1 MKYKVILS
9 NTFVKDL
16 ERVIKQGKNIAELDK
31 VVQLLQTGEKLPDRY
46 KDHQLKGNMK
56 QFRELNIQPDW
67 LLIYIRNKKEL
78 ILTLSRTGSHAEL
91 LKK

>member
-31 VVQLLQTGEKLPDRY
+31 VVQLLQIGEKLPDRY

-56 QFRELNIQPDW
+56 QFRELHIQPDW

>member
-31 VVQLLQTGEKLPDRY
+31 VVQLLQTGEELPDRY

-56 QFRELNIQPDW
+56 QFRELHIQPDW

>member
-1 MKYKVILS
+1 M
-9 NTFVKDL
+9 
-16 ERVIKQGKNIAELDK
+16 AELDK

-56 QFRELNIQPDW
+56 QFRELHIQPDW

>member
-1 MKYKVILS
+1 MKYEVILS

-56 QFRELNIQPDW
+56 QFRELHIQPDW

>member
-1 MKYKVILS
+1 MKCKVILS

-56 QFRELNIQPDW
+56 QFRELHIQPDW
-67 LLIYIRNKKEL
+67 LLIYIRNNKEL

>member
-1 MKYKVILS
+1 MKYKVIFS

-56 QFRELNIQPDW
+56 QFRELHIQPDW

>member
-31 VVQLLQTGEKLPDRY
+31 VVQLLQAGEKLPDRY

-56 QFRELNIQPDW
+56 QFRELHIQPDW
-67 LLIYIRNKKEL
+67 LLIYIRNTKEL

>member
-56 QFRELNIQPDW
+56 QFRELHIQPDW
-67 LLIYIRNKKEL
+67 LLIYICNKKEL

>member
-16 ERVIKQGKNIAELDK
+16 ERVIKQGKNITELDK

-56 QFRELNIQPDW
+56 QFRELHIQPDW

>member
-16 ERVIKQGKNIAELDK
+16 ERVIKQGKNLAELDK

-56 QFRELNIQPDW
+56 QFRELHIQPDW

>member
-56 QFRELNIQPDW
+56 QFRELHIQPDW
-67 LLIYIRNKKEL
+67 FLIYIRNKKEL

>member
-31 VVQLLQTGEKLPDRY
+31 VVQLLQAGEKLPDRY

-56 QFRELNIQPDW
+56 QFRELHIQPDW
-67 LLIYIRNKKEL
+67 LLIYIRYKKEL

>member
-56 QFRELNIQPDW
+56 QFRELHIQPDW

-78 ILTLSRTGSHAEL
+78 ILTLSRTGSYAEL

>member
-31 VVQLLQTGEKLPDRY
+31 VVQLLQAGEKLPDRY

-56 QFRELNIQPDW
+56 QFRELHIQPDW

>member
-1 MKYKVILS
+1 MKYELVYTPNFKR
-9 NTFVKDL
+9 DL
-16 ERVIKQGKNIAELDK
+16 RQAQKRNLDMEALRTVLK
-31 VVQLLQTGEKLPDRY
+31 LLQAGEKLPDRY
-46 KDHQLKGNMK
+46 KDHQLKSNMK
-56 QFRELNIQPDW
+56 QFRELHIQPDW

>member
-16 ERVIKQGKNIAELDK
+16 ERVIRQGKNIAELDK

-56 QFRELNIQPDW
+56 QFRELHIQPDW

>member
-56 QFRELNIQPDW
+56 QFRELHIQPDW
-67 LLIYIRNKKEL
+67 LLIYIRNKKG
-78 ILTLSRTGSHAEL
+78 TYSYPFSYW
-91 LKK
+91 KPC

>member
-31 VVQLLQTGEKLPDRY
+31 VVQLLQTGGE
-46 KDHQLKGNMK
+46 
-56 QFRELNIQPDW
+56 
-67 LLIYIRNKKEL
+67 
-78 ILTLSRTGSHAEL
+78 TS
-91 LKK
+91 

>member
-31 VVQLLQTGEKLPDRY
+31 VVQLLQAGEKLPDRY

-56 QFRELNIQPDW
+56 QFRELHIQPDW

-78 ILTLSRTGSHAEL
+78 ILTLSRTGSHTEL

>member
-31 VVQLLQTGEKLPDRY
+31 VVQLLQTGEKHPDRY

-56 QFRELNIQPDW
+56 QFRELHIQPDW

>member
-31 VVQLLQTGEKLPDRY
+31 VVQLLQAGEKLPDRY

-56 QFRELNIQPDW
+56 QFRELHIQPDW

-78 ILTLSRTGSHAEL
+78 ILTLSRTGNHAEL

>member
-46 KDHQLKGNMK
+46 KDHQLKGNMNH
-56 QFRELNIQPDW
+56 FRELHIQPDW

>member
-1 MKYKVILS
+1 MKYELVYTPNFKR
-9 NTFVKDL
+9 DL
-16 ERVIKQGKNIAELDK
+16 RQAQKRNLDMEALRTVLK
-31 VVQLLQTGEKLPDRY
+31 LLQAGEKLPDRY

-56 QFRELNIQPDW
+56 QFRELHIQPDW

>member
-16 ERVIKQGKNIAELDK
+16 VRVIKQGKNIVELDK

-46 KDHQLKGNMK
+46 KDHQLKGHMK
-56 QFRELNIQPDW
+56 QFRELHIQPDW

>member
-56 QFRELNIQPDW
+56 QFRELHIQPDW